1 MRPPASDQEERL
13 RRLLEVGRALVSE
26 FDLETVLKQ
35 VLEAARELTGARYAA
50 VGVLDQSR
58 EQLERFITV
67 GVDEETQRAIGDLP
81 HGHGVLGVLI
91 SEPKPLRLAEVGAHP
106 RSYGFPPGHPPMR
119 SFLGVPILLRGEAY
133 GNLYLTEKEGA
144 FNDDDEEA
152 LVVLADWAA
161 IAIGNARAYSRMRDR
176 RNELERTVA
185 SFEATTE
192 LSHALAGDTDLEHV
206 LELTVK
212 RGRALTD
219 ARAMVLL
226 LLEEGEDLVVAGLAG
241 DLDDALLGERI
252 PVQESISGHVVRSGK
267 AERLA
272 DAPSRLR
279 FELAKQTHAETGLFV
294 PLRFR
299 GKALGVLAAFDRL
312 REGPQFSERDERLL
326 SAFATSA
333 AAAVGTAQNV
343 AAQGVQRSLAAAE
356 QERTRWARELHDE
369 TLQELAALKLLLATV
384 RIATDASERETQLT
398 HAANRIDVAVRA
410 LRNLITDLR
419 PPVLD
424 EQGLEPALETLAER
438 LRSVSGLTVD
448 LQVALGNEAGRK
460 TLLAP
465 QVEDT
470 IYRVVQE
477 ALANVVKH
485 AVATRAHVRV
495 QETDGIIELSVRDE
509 GQGFAA
515 DAETTGFGLLGMRE
529 RLALVHG
536 TVTIDSAAGEGT
548 TVHASIPV
556 NQASPSDGV
565 ALAGSA

>member
-1 MRPPASDQEERL
+1 MRPPASEEERL
-13 RRLLEVGRALVSE
+13 RRLLEVGRALVSD
-26 FDLETVLKQ
+26 FDLEVVLAH

-58 EQLERFITV
+58 EQLERFITT

-144 FNDDDEEA
+144 FSDDDEEA

-161 IAIGNARAYSRMRDR
+161 IAIENARAYSRMQER
-176 RNELERTVA
+176 RNELEQTVA

-192 LSHALAGDTDLEHV
+192 ISQALAGDTDLEHV

-226 LLEEGEDLVVAGLAG
+226 LEQGEDLVVAALAG

-252 PVQESISGHVVRSGK
+252 PVQESISGHVLRSGK

-272 DAPSRLR
+272 DVPSRLR
-279 FELAKQTHAETGLFV
+279 FALAKQTNAETGLFV

-312 REGPQFSERDERLL
+312 REGPQFSEGDERLL

-333 AAAVGTAQNV
+333 AAAVATAQDV
-343 AAQGVQRSLAAAE
+343 AEQGSQRSLAAAE
-356 QERTRWARELHDE
+356 RERTRWARELHDE

-384 RIATDASERETQLT
+384 RIATDASERETQLR
-398 HAANRIDVAVRA
+398 HAADRIDVAVRA

-424 EQGLEPALETLAER
+424 DHGLEPALETLAER
-438 LRSVSGLTVD
+438 LQSVSGLTVD
-448 LQVALGNEAGRK
+448 LRVELCDESGRE

-495 QETDGIIELSVRDE
+495 QEFDGTVQLSVRDE
-509 GQGFAA
+509 GQGFAS
-515 DAETTGFGLLGMRE
+515 DAETAGFGLLGMQE
-529 RLALVHG
+529 RLALVGG
-536 TVTIDSAAGEGT
+536 TVTIDSAVGEGT
-548 TVHASIPV
+548 TVQASIPV
-556 NQASPSDGV
+556 NKAFPSDVV
-565 ALAGSA
+565 AIAGSA

>member
-1 MRPPASDQEERL
+1 MRPPASDREERL
-13 RRLLEVGRALVSE
+13 RRLLEVGRRLVSE
-26 FDLETVLKQ
+26 LDLEAVLEH

-50 VGVLDQSR
+50 VGVLDPSR

-67 GVDEETQRAIGDLP
+67 GVDDEMQRAIGDLP
-81 HGHGVLGVLI
+81 RGHGVLGVLI
-91 SEPKPLRLAEVGAHP
+91 NEPKPLRLAEVGAHA

-161 IAIGNARAYSRMRDR
+161 IAIENARSYSRMQERRD
-176 RNELERTVA
+176 ELERAVA
-185 SFEATTE
+185 NFEATSE
-192 LSHALAGDTDLEHV
+192 ISRALAGDTDLEHV

-226 LLEEGEDLVVAGLAG
+226 LKQGDGLVVAALAG

-252 PVQESISGHVVRSGK
+252 GIQESITGHVLRTGK
-267 AERLA
+267 AQRLA
-272 DAPSRLR
+272 DASSRLQ
-279 FELAKQTHAETGLFV
+279 FALAKQTHAQTGLFV

-299 GKALGVLAAFDRL
+299 GKALGVLAGFDRL
-312 REGPQFSERDERLL
+312 REGPQFSEGDVGLL
-326 SAFATSA
+326 TAFATSA
-333 AAAVGTAQNV
+333 AAAVATAQDV
-343 AAQGVQRSLAAAE
+343 AAQGLQRSLAAAE
-356 QERTRWARELHDE
+356 QERARWARELHDE
-369 TLQELAALKLLLATV
+369 TLQELAALKMLLATV
-384 RIATDASERETQLT
+384 RIATDASERETQLR
-398 HAANRIDVAVRA
+398 HAADRIDVAVLA

-424 EQGLEPALETLAER
+424 DHGLEPALEMLVER
-438 LRSVSGLTVD
+438 LRSISGLTVD
-448 LQVALGNEAGRK
+448 LEVELGDESGRQ
-460 TLLAP
+460 TRPRP

-470 IYRVVQE
+470 VYRVVQE

-495 QETDGIIELSVRDE
+495 QETDGTIQLVVRDD
-509 GQGFAA
+509 GRGFAA
-515 DAETTGFGLLGMRE
+515 DAETAGFGLLGMRE
-529 RLALVHG
+529 RLALVDG
-536 TVTIDSAAGEGT
+536 TVTIDGAAGEGT
-548 TVHASIPV
+548 TVQAFIPV
-556 NQASPSDGV
+556 NQAFPSDVV